1 MKITRL
7 ELFHISIPFLHPY
20 KLSKVYG
27 TLTDAHAVVIKVHTD
42 AGIVGLGEADP
53 KNPFTEETPASV
65 MAVMREGIAPY
76 LLGRD
81 PLQVSEI
88 ESHLDQAVKGNL
100 MSRGAV
106 NMALFDILGK
116 VHQLPV
122 HVFLG
127 GLRHDQLPL
136 LGPIGSGTPAEDAD
150 AIETLIQQ
158 GFRTVMIK
166 MGALPVRE
174 EIRRAVAAVE
184 RYGDRLTLIMDANQG
199 WSFKEALQ
207 FIEGI
212 HGSEPAVL
220 EQPVA
225 TGDLTKLKSI
235 RDRIPY
241 LLSVDES
248 LVTLEDAAEVIRS
261 GAADAFSVKVSK
273 NGGLRKSLTIA
284 QAAEVFG
291 IKILMNSMLEFGI
304 TQAASLQVGCTL
316 NNLLACG
323 HAYMSVLRMSD
334 DITDFRKNIS
344 DAVVTVPKEPGLGIN
359 VDEDKLKAYTV
370 DYHNIAL

>member
-1 MKITRL
+1 MKITGL
-7 ELFHISIPFLHPY
+7 ELFHISIPFLQPY

-27 TLTDAHAVVIKVHTD
+27 TLTDAHAVVIKVNTD

-53 KNPFTEETPASV
+53 MNPFTEETPGSV

-81 PLQVSEI
+81 PLQIGEI
-88 ESHLDQAVKGNL
+88 ESHLDQAVRGNL

-127 GLRHDQLPL
+127 GIRHDQLPL

-150 AIETLIQQ
+150 AIEALIQQ
-158 GFRTVMIK
+158 GYRTVMIK
-166 MGALPVRE
+166 MGALPVGE

-199 WSFKEALQ
+199 WSFKEALK

-212 HGSEPAVL
+212 RGSEPAVL

-225 TGDLTKLKSI
+225 TGDLAKLKSI

-261 GAADAFSVKVSK
+261 GAADAFSIKVSK
-273 NGGLRKSLTIA
+273 NGGLSKSLTIA
-284 QAAEVFG
+284 KAADVFG
-291 IKILMNSMLEFGI
+291 TKILMNSMLEFGI

-344 DAVVTVPKEPGLGIN
+344 DAVATVPKEPGLGVS

-370 DYHNIAL
+370 DYLNFAL